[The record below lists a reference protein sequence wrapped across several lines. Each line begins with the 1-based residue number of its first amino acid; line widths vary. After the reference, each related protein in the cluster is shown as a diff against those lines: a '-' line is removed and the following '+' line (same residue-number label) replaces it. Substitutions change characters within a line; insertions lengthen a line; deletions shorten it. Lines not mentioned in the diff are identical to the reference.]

1 MQNGTQRQMDTH
13 TKAKLLETCS
23 DELERLVLEEV
34 HRRRRSG
41 ETVSALVLPVGHG
54 ELALE
59 LARLGCGVTGVDAAP
74 FEEEL
79 AAKATAAKLACPLI
93 FVPMNGLASPP
104 ETVPGEPFDIVFCRR
119 GLCSMP
125 YGQARQVVRKL
136 LQKLKIG
143 GKLYISILGMH
154 SELGDH
160 YPGNEKPIE
169 DRFCELE
176 PGMAKKYGI
185 DHPVCLYSERNLFML
200 LLEAGGSVLRT
211 FTTTHGN
218 VKGVAVRV

>member
-1 MQNGTQRQMDTH
+1 MDTH
-13 TKAKLLETCS
+13 TKAKLLDTCS

-41 ETVSALVLPVGHG
+41 GSVSALVVPAGNG
-54 ELALE
+54 DLALE
-59 LARLGCGVTGVDAAP
+59 LARLGCAVTGADADLYR
-74 FEEEL
+74 EEFNAR
-79 AAKATAAKLACPLI
+79 AAEAKLQER
-93 FVPMNGLASPP
+93 LAFASSPSLGDLP
-104 ETVPGEPFDIVFCRR
+104 DELPGQPFDIVYCRR
-119 GLCSMP
+119 DLCSVP
-125 YGQARQVVRKL
+125 YDQARRIVRKL
-136 LQKLKIG
+136 LLKLKIG

-169 DRFCELE
+169 SRFCELE
-176 PGMAKKYGI
+176 PGMARKYGI

-211 FTTTHGN
+211 FTTTHGS

>member
-1 MQNGTQRQMDTH
+1 MDTH
-13 TKAKLLETCS
+13 TNAKLLETCS

-41 ETVSALVLPVGHG
+41 ESVSALVLPAGCG
-54 ELALE
+54 ELVLE
-59 LARLGCGVTGVDAAP
+59 LARLGCQVTGADQACYGDDLSAS
-74 FEEEL
+74 L
-79 AAKATAAKLACPLI
+79 GAAKLPHQPA
-93 FVPMNGLASPP
+93 FVPISGLDALP
-104 ETVPGEPFDIVFCRR
+104 EAIPGEAFDIVYCRR

-125 YGQARQVVRKL
+125 YDQARQIVRKL

-143 GKLYISILGMH
+143 GKLYVSILGMH

-160 YPGNEKPIE
+160 YPGSEKPIE
-169 DRFCELE
+169 SRFCELD

-211 FTTTHGN
+211 FTTTHGS
-218 VKGVAVRV
+218 VKGIAVRV